1 MQSISK
7 LTFKKE
13 YPYLFQLEGNS
24 TEIKLAEYEL
34 MELVNNQGE
43 LFKCSLDSLD
53 KHISKNIQVMLIN
66 FFIDDCNE
74 NKLLKIQERID
85 TLYDTVDDEA
95 IIMWCTTSN
104 NYNTA
109 NQNVEV
115 FFLKPTEG

>member
-1 MQSISK
+1 MQRISK

-24 TEIKLAEYEL
+24 MEIKLAEYEL

-53 KHISKNIQVMLIN
+53 KHISEKIQLMLVN

-74 NKLLKIQERID
+74 NKFFKMQEKID
-85 TLYDTVDDEA
+85 MLYDTLDDES

-104 NYNTA
+104 NYNI
-109 NQNVEV
+109 NKQNAEV
-115 FFLKPTEG
+115 FFIKPTEG